1 MQLRRRRRIFRHIDD
16 VPSEIIDMYKRGE
29 YTLPDPLP
37 EESWLLDHLDYINLA
52 TFPGID
58 KPSAEGF
65 SKTED
70 GDPDWGQFGMHKW
83 VVPEDTLTEEDDTNE
98 NG

>member
-1 MQLRRRRRIFRHIDD
+1 MWRHITD
-16 VPSEIIDMYKRGE
+16 VPEEIVSMWKRGE
-29 YTLPDPLP
+29 YTQPSEPP
-37 EESWLLDHLDYINLA
+37 EGSYLWDTLDWVNFCD
-52 TFPGID
+52 FPGID

-65 SKTED
+65 SKPED